1 MPCGRLQVLD
11 DSVEQLTVGLK
22 NTLGS
27 LWGGARGVLQSG
39 IAPIAKMAEKV
50 EEAAVLAAKEL
61 VETVEEGVADVR
73 GLSVV
78 KAATSAAANT
88 RKLGGMLAAKAES
101 SIEVGLVS
109 TFEPVMLQQI
119 QEPICTCALSAYLV
133 HLYPYALSHS
143 TASIDV
149 NIQHMAS
156 S

>member
-1 MPCGRLQVLD
+1 MQVLD
-11 DSVEQLTVGLK
+11 ESVEQLTVGLK

-101 SIEVGLVS
+101 GIEVCSVPS
-109 TFEPVMLQQI
+109 QHVVLQQV
-119 QEPICTCALSAYLV
+119 QELFVRDRGAL
-133 HLYPYALSHS
+133 
-143 TASIDV
+143 
-149 NIQHMAS
+149 MAEIYWH
-156 S
+156 